1 MVLAHFS
8 AARSHNFI
16 HNFQAVVAR
25 NSDRVQSLFPHAL
38 RHIQSFHHLVCVT
51 YVEVFLNMLFDLFY
65 KRDTLN
71 LSYLLWTILDFLN
84 LLIFRACREITD
96 ILSFKRLVFVAVWI
110 LVFIAVWI
118 SVRVQTRFI
127 FDGTLVAF
135 LEVHAFFLSINNVII
150 E

>member
-110 LVFIAVWI
+110 RA
-118 SVRVQTRFI
+118 RVNTRFI
-127 FDGTLVAF
+127 FDGTLIAF